1 MLILGVNLLNLEYVK
16 GYDMAERIEYKI
28 VKNNNK
34 GRVRLKVKE
43 KPKRSKAYDI
53 AKLRKRDRMMKFWIS
68 LFVFSTL
75 IVMTTFLINKRI
87 NLSNE
92 RFEYNRLQAD
102 IVSYELQRDRLKTS
116 LDEAIDLNRI
126 QRYAIEDLGMVYQ
139 DNN

>member
-1 MLILGVNLLNLEYVK
+1 
-16 GYDMAERIEYKI
+16 MAERIEYKI

>member
-1 MLILGVNLLNLEYVK
+1 
-16 GYDMAERIEYKI
+16 MAERIEYKI
-28 VKNNNK
+28 IKNNNK

-43 KPKRSKAYDI
+43 KPKRSKSNNIDL
-53 AKLRKRDRMMKFWIS
+53 LRKRDRMMKFWIS
-68 LFVFSTL
+68 LFVFSML
-75 IVMTTFLINKRI
+75 MAMTTFLINKRI

>member
-1 MLILGVNLLNLEYVK
+1 
-16 GYDMAERIEYKI
+16 MAERIEYKI

-68 LFVFSTL
+68 LFVFSML
-75 IVMTTFLINKRI
+75 LAMTTFLINKRI

-126 QRYAIEDLGMVYQ
+126 QRYAIEDLDMVYQ

>member
-1 MLILGVNLLNLEYVK
+1 
-16 GYDMAERIEYKI
+16 MAERIEYKI
-28 VKNNNK
+28 IKNNNK

-43 KPKRSKAYDI
+43 KPKRSKSYNIDL
-53 AKLRKRDRMMKFWIS
+53 LRKRDRMMKFWIS
-68 LFVFSTL
+68 LFVFSML
-75 IVMTTFLINKRI
+75 MAMTTFLINKRI

-116 LDEAIDLNRI
+116 LDEAVDLNRI
-126 QRYAIEDLGMVYQ
+126 QRYAIEDLDMVYQ

>member
-1 MLILGVNLLNLEYVK
+1 
-16 GYDMAERIEYKI
+16 MAERIEYKI
-28 VKNNNK
+28 KKNNNK

-43 KPKRSKAYDI
+43 KPKRSKSNNIDL
-53 AKLRKRDRMMKFWIS
+53 LRKRDRMMKFWIS
-68 LFVFSTL
+68 LFIFSML
-75 IVMTTFLINKRI
+75 MAMTTFLINKRI

>member
-1 MLILGVNLLNLEYVK
+1 
-16 GYDMAERIEYKI
+16 MAERIEYKI

-68 LFVFSTL
+68 LFVFSML
-75 IVMTTFLINKRI
+75 LAMTTFLINKRI

-116 LDEAIDLNRI
+116 LDEAIDFNRI
-126 QRYAIEDLGMVYQ
+126 Q
-139 DNN
+139 

>member
-1 MLILGVNLLNLEYVK
+1 
-16 GYDMAERIEYKI
+16 MAERIEYKI

-43 KPKRSKAYDI
+43 KPKMTKAYDI

-68 LFVFSTL
+68 LFVFSML
-75 IVMTTFLINKRI
+75 LAMTTFLINKRI

-126 QRYAIEDLGMVYQ
+126 QRYAIEDLDMVYQ

>member
-1 MLILGVNLLNLEYVK
+1 
-16 GYDMAERIEYKI
+16 MAERIEYKI

-68 LFVFSTL
+68 LFVFSML
-75 IVMTTFLINKRI
+75 LAMTTFLINKRI

-126 QRYAIEDLGMVYQ
+126 QRYAIEDLYMVYQ

>member
-1 MLILGVNLLNLEYVK
+1 
-16 GYDMAERIEYKI
+16 MAERIEYKI
-28 VKNNNK
+28 IKNNNK

-43 KPKRSKAYDI
+43 KPKRSKSYNI
-53 AKLRKRDRMMKFWIS
+53 YLLRKRDRMMKFWIS
-68 LFVFSTL
+68 LFVFSML
-75 IVMTTFLINKRI
+75 MAMTTFLINKRI

-116 LDEAIDLNRI
+116 LDEAVDLNRI
-126 QRYAIEDLGMVYQ
+126 QRYAIEDLDMVYQ

>member
-1 MLILGVNLLNLEYVK
+1 
-16 GYDMAERIEYKI
+16 MAERIEYKI
-28 VKNNNK
+28 IKNNNK

-43 KPKRSKAYDI
+43 KPKRSKSNNIDL
-53 AKLRKRDRMMKFWIS
+53 LRKRDRMMKFWIS
-68 LFVFSTL
+68 LFIFSML
-75 IVMTTFLINKRI
+75 MAMTTFLINKRI

>member
-1 MLILGVNLLNLEYVK
+1 
-16 GYDMAERIEYKI
+16 MAERIEYKI
-28 VKNNNK
+28 IKNNNK

-43 KPKRSKAYDI
+43 KPKRSKPYNIDLL
-53 AKLRKRDRMMKFWIS
+53 KKRDRMMKFWIS
-68 LFVFSTL
+68 LFVFSML
-75 IVMTTFLINKRI
+75 MAMTTFLINKRI

-116 LDEAIDLNRI
+116 LDEAVDLNRI
-126 QRYAIEDLGMVYQ
+126 QRYAIEDLDMVYQ

>member
-1 MLILGVNLLNLEYVK
+1 
-16 GYDMAERIEYKI
+16 MAERIEYKI
-28 VKNNNK
+28 IKNNNK

-43 KPKRSKAYDI
+43 KPKRSKSYNIDL
-53 AKLRKRDRMMKFWIS
+53 LRKRDRIMKFWIS
-68 LFVFSTL
+68 LFVFSML
-75 IVMTTFLINKRI
+75 MAMTTFLINKRI

-116 LDEAIDLNRI
+116 LDEAVDLNRI
-126 QRYAIEDLGMVYQ
+126 QRYAIEDLDMVYQ

>member
-1 MLILGVNLLNLEYVK
+1 
-16 GYDMAERIEYKI
+16 MAERIEYKI

-43 KPKRSKAYDI
+43 KPRRSKAYDI

-126 QRYAIEDLGMVYQ
+126 QRYAIEDLDMVYQ

>member
-1 MLILGVNLLNLEYVK
+1 
-16 GYDMAERIEYKI
+16 MAERIEYKI
-28 VKNNNK
+28 KKNNNK

-43 KPKRSKAYDI
+43 KPKRSKSYNIDL
-53 AKLRKRDRMMKFWIS
+53 LRKRDRMMKFWIS
-68 LFVFSTL
+68 LFVFSML
-75 IVMTTFLINKRI
+75 MAMTTFLINKRI

-116 LDEAIDLNRI
+116 LDEAVDLNRI
-126 QRYAIEDLGMVYQ
+126 QRYAIEDLDMVYQ

>member
-1 MLILGVNLLNLEYVK
+1 
-16 GYDMAERIEYKI
+16 MAERIEYKI
-28 VKNNNK
+28 IKNNNK

-43 KPKRSKAYDI
+43 KPKRSKSYNIDL
-53 AKLRKRDRMMKFWIS
+53 LRKRDRMMKFWIS
-68 LFVFSTL
+68 LFVFSMPMA
-75 IVMTTFLINKRI
+75 MTTFLINKRI

-116 LDEAIDLNRI
+116 LDEAVDLNRI
-126 QRYAIEDLGMVYQ
+126 QRYAIEDLDMVYQ

>member
-1 MLILGVNLLNLEYVK
+1 
-16 GYDMAERIEYKI
+16 MAERIEYKI

-68 LFVFSTL
+68 LFVFSML
-75 IVMTTFLINKRI
+75 LAKTTFLINKRI

-126 QRYAIEDLGMVYQ
+126 QRYAIEDLDMVYQ

>member
-1 MLILGVNLLNLEYVK
+1 
-16 GYDMAERIEYKI
+16 MAERIEYKI
-28 VKNNNK
+28 IKNNNK

-43 KPKRSKAYDI
+43 KPKRSKPYNIDL
-53 AKLRKRDRMMKFWIS
+53 LRKRDRMMKFWIS
-68 LFVFSTL
+68 LFVFSML
-75 IVMTTFLINKRI
+75 MAMTTFLINKRI

-116 LDEAIDLNRI
+116 LDEAVDLNRI
-126 QRYAIEDLGMVYQ
+126 QRYAIEDLDMVYQ

>member
-1 MLILGVNLLNLEYVK
+1 
-16 GYDMAERIEYKI
+16 MAERIEYKI
-28 VKNNNK
+28 IKNNNK

-43 KPKRSKAYDI
+43 KPKRSKSYNIDL
-53 AKLRKRDRMMKFWIS
+53 LRKRDRMMKFWIS
-68 LFVFSTL
+68 LFVFSML
-75 IVMTTFLINKRI
+75 LAMTTFLINKRI

-116 LDEAIDLNRI
+116 LDEAVDLNRI
-126 QRYAIEDLGMVYQ
+126 QRYAIEDLDMVYQ